1 MRVHN
6 LTYTAIAHNL
16 RRRLTGSRP
25 PRLMFAV
32 GTPAIGRIIC
42 LLLAISLFCDS
53 TPSAVK
59 TIVGVTKETRLE
71 VAFWLQASGTLN
83 TLKRLVAGEYSL
95 HTNRQERQSDR
106 DARVRRLYISP
117 GNVIARIGEVVR
129 FSAIAYGDNDE
140 TIGGVKFR
148 WSSDVKEKS
157 AFVTSI
163 GEFSALAPGKFR
175 VSVSGAGQTVETV
188 VTVLESPR
196 LLKESRL
203 NIKHFST
210 RDAAPDSVRAANAP
224 RKSRA
229 QSEENTVFQKVSFKS
244 GAASSWTSAPVPLP
258 QGSDTYGWNLVNY
271 MTADDPGSQVGD
283 PPGSPTDD
291 GVGNGNFEFSAPVLA
306 LPGRGINI
314 SLSLTYNAHLWHKTN
329 GNITYD
335 IDRGWPAAGWSLGF
349 GKMADIGDGGSI
361 LIEAD
366 GTRHGFNGTASG
378 PASDSSFSGRT
389 NDGSFIDYSCVRQN
403 GVITFG
409 SAILNSGTKV
419 LYGAAGD
426 GAVYPT
432 FIIDPNGNFINV
444 TYRNN
449 AGPQIETITETLGRT
464 INFYYDSNNLL
475 TAITAPGL
483 NGGSPRTLVRLHYQQ
498 QLVNASFSG
507 VTPLVRAPSTRWL
520 IDAIYYPATST
531 GYWFND
537 FDSFLPSY
545 GMLAKVVGQGGMSH
559 STSGLTDMGTLTSG
573 TMTSK
578 SVYGWVTT
586 STDAPTYSTLTESWS
601 HMDTDPAVTSYLI
614 NQSSSPRTTTITQ
627 PNGIKNIQY
636 AHNASGQFNDGLV
649 FKDET
654 YDTDGTTLLIRNEVT
669 WQAGDYNSP
678 RPTFT
683 TATIRQ
689 GTTYIT
695 TGTEYSYQTSPSFNQ
710 VTEVRNYDYGY
721 VSGGSNT
728 LLRKTVTEY
737 ENSSNYTNRHI
748 FNLPK
753 KVSIY
758 SGSGTRVSQTEY
770 TYDGV
775 TLQNTPGVI
784 QHLAESDPYATPI
797 TQPGH
802 YITQCTGCPPCSC
815 VPVWIPPTTT
825 NPYKPETDYRGN
837 VTQVKTYA
845 DAAALDQATAV
856 VETRSYDITGNTIK
870 TSTSCCDQTTL
881 NFTSATYFA
890 YPEKQTRGSATDPLN
905 QLSTSATYDFNTGL
919 VNSTIDAN
927 GRPTQTSY
935 FDSLRPQTATLPTGA
950 HTDFVYDDAAMTV
963 TERTYLSGHPTDTGL
978 AAQTVKSLNGRGLP
992 WRESMLGAGGV
1003 SELVDT
1009 TYDNMGRVSQQSRP
1023 YRSGDTKRWSTM
1035 AYDSLGRAT
1044 RATAPDGSVSET
1056 YYNEADFDTGDSYVP
1071 TKPDAVSQT
1080 TPGDT
1085 KLMRDAWGRER
1096 WSRTDAEGR
1105 LMEVVEPNPSG
1116 NGATTTGGLATS
1128 YSYNTLGKLTGV
1140 TQGGQTRSFKYD
1152 SLGRLTGQ
1160 KLAEANATLDNAGT
1174 YVGTGSWSDVFSY
1187 DTRSNIT
1194 SRTDARGV
1202 KTVFTYNSDPLNRLQ
1217 SVSWNT
1223 TGFGDTANPITA
1235 AATVTYGYRTKT
1247 SGTQTIDITQIAS
1260 IATAGVST
1268 ESYSFDSEGRIN
1280 VKTVSLN
1287 SRSSYP
1293 FVTDYIYDELNRV
1306 SEIRYPA
1313 EYGNGTQPRKL
1324 VHHDYDV
1331 ASRVTGLSVDSQSFA
1346 SNIVYNAASQTTSL
1360 NVGVAGPNQIIETYG
1375 FAADTGL
1382 LSSQKLARYSTPT
1395 NYLLDLTYDYTNANG
1410 KRTSQITKILNNTNH
1425 NKDRSYSYDALGRL
1439 GQAQGGPSGS
1449 LWTQTYTYDRFGN
1462 RTSVTASGTSA
1473 RNERPVRSAPRDLLA
1488 LNYEPAP
1495 FLRNDAKS
1503 LPDSRLKLRPAKAN
1517 SARNH
1522 AAAPYMTGPPTFT
1535 DDPLTAS
1542 TTVRAIHVTEL
1553 RDAINSLRLRAGLVT
1568 VSWAEAVSAGVAIKA
1583 SHITE
1588 MRTRLAEAR
1597 TALALSPTTYTD
1609 SSLAAGTL
1617 IKVAHIQEIR
1627 DSLKAAWTTASQIS
1641 RDGHASLSYETS
1653 SNHINSAGFGYD
1665 AAGNQ
1670 VRALTA
1676 GGSTSQRFQYD
1687 AANRLVKVS
1696 TDDNSI
1702 VLETYT
1708 YAHGNQL
1715 LIAADANGRT
1725 YYIADDGSTRAEYSE
1740 SGASTTPTWS
1750 KSYIYLGDRLLST
1763 LTPNAGA
1770 EAIQYHHPDR
1780 LGTRVVSDPGG
1791 TSFEQVTLPF
1801 GTALAAE
1808 TTGPGTKRRFT
1819 SYDRSAAT
1827 GLDYAVNR
1835 RYDSQQGR
1843 FTQVDPIAMDSSTL
1857 EHPQT
1862 LNLYAY
1868 VNNDPINNTDPD
1880 GLGIGSFLRAIGRF
1894 FTAVGNAISKILN
1907 NKWVKIG
1914 ITIASF
1920 LVGVPA
1926 IAAFLGRAVVAVI
1939 NTALHIYDTVSNLA
1953 STLQL
1958 YGMLLQGKFKEFG
1971 KAVGAGLLAAA
1982 LATIED
1988 SVIQGVKDSVA
1999 RRRRINL
2006 RNVWIGVKQGFSQA
2020 LRKLSHN
2027 FFGRGLGILIPFYGN
2042 YCGPDNGDPKDIQAP
2057 VDAID
2062 KLCQPHDAAYQ
2073 GRSGVTKYEADKT
2086 LFQGLL
2092 FATAKSHLI
2101 DRAVNLAFGTKISG
2115 GEIYRELAIPTFG
2128 TLIGFRAIT
2137 GIGK

>member
-1 MRVHN
+1 MRFPK
-6 LTYTAIAHNL
+6 LTYKAPKYNL
-16 RRRLTGSRP
+16 RRRLTFITAKRVISQI
-25 PRLMFAV
+25 V
-32 GTPAIGRIIC
+32 C
-42 LLLAISLFCDS
+42 LLLAISLLCDS
-53 TPSAVK
+53 TPAAIK
-59 TIVGVTKETRLE
+59 TIVGVTNECQLE
-71 VAFWLQASGTLN
+71 FAFWLQASGTLT
-83 TLKRLVAGEYSL
+83 TLKRLLAGEYSL
-95 HTNRQERQSDR
+95 HTNRQESQSER

-117 GNVIARIGEVVR
+117 GNVTAHIGEVVR
-129 FSAIAYGDNDE
+129 FSAIAFGDNGE
-140 TIGGVKFR
+140 TVGGVKFR

-157 AFVTSI
+157 AFITSI

-175 VSVSGAGQTVETV
+175 VSVSGAGQTAETV
-188 VTVLESPR
+188 VTIRESPR
-196 LLKESRL
+196 SPKESRF
-203 NIKHFST
+203 NVKHFST
-210 RDAAPDSVRAANAP
+210 RDAAPDSVEAGNAP
-224 RKSRA
+224 RKSRSQA
-229 QSEENTVFQKVSFKS
+229 EVKTLFQKASFKS
-244 GAASSWTSAPVPLP
+244 GAASSSTSAPAPLP

-271 MTADDPGSQVGD
+271 RTADDPGSQVGD
-283 PPGSPTDD
+283 PPGGPTDD

-314 SLSLTYNAHLWHKTN
+314 SLSLTYNAHLWHKAN
-329 GNITYD
+329 GSITYD
-335 IDRGWPAAGWSLGF
+335 IDRGWPSAGWSLGF
-349 GKMADIGDGGSI
+349 GRMADIGDGGSI

-366 GTRHGFNGTASG
+366 GTRHGFNGTATG
-378 PASDSSFSGRT
+378 PGSNTSFSGHT

-409 SAILNSGTKV
+409 SANLNSGTQV

-449 AGPQIETITETLGRT
+449 AGPQIETITDTLGRI
-464 INFYYDSNNLL
+464 INFYYDTNNLL

-483 NGGSPRTLVRLHYQQ
+483 NGGSPRTVVRLHYQQ
-498 QLVNASFSG
+498 QSVNASFSG

-520 IDAIYYPATST
+520 IDGIYYPATST

-537 FDSFLPSY
+537 TDSFLPSY
-545 GMLAKVVGQGGMSH
+545 GMLAKVTGQGGMSY
-559 STSGLTDMGTLTSG
+559 SSSGLTDMGTLTSG

-578 SVYGWVTT
+578 SVYGWVTS

-601 HMDTDPAVTSYLI
+601 HMDTAPAVTSYLI

-627 PNGIKNIQY
+627 PNGVKNIQY
-636 AHNASGQFNDGLV
+636 AYNAPGQFNDGLV

-654 YDTDGTTLLIRNEVT
+654 YDPDGTTLLIRNEVT

-683 TATIRQ
+683 TATTRQQ

-710 VTEVRNYDYGY
+710 VTEVRNYDHGY

-737 ENSSNYTNRHI
+737 ENSSSYTNRHI

-753 KVSIY
+753 KVSVY
-758 SGSGTRVSQTEY
+758 SGSGARVSETEY

-845 DAAALDQATAV
+845 DAGTLNQATAV
-856 VETRSYDITGNTIK
+856 VETRSYDITGNMVK
-870 TSTSCCDQTTL
+870 ASTSCCDQTTL
-881 NFTSATYFA
+881 DFTSATYFA
-890 YPEKQTRGSATDPLN
+890 YPEKQTRGSATDALN
-905 QLSTSATYDFNTGL
+905 QLSTSAIYDFNTGL
-919 VNSTIDAN
+919 VKSTLDAN
-927 GRPTQTSY
+927 GRPTLTSY
-935 FDSLRPQTATLPTGA
+935 FDSLRPQIVTLPTGA
-950 HTDFVYDDAAMTV
+950 HTDYAYDDGAMTV
-963 TERTYLSGHPTDTGL
+963 TESTYLSGHPTDTGL

-992 WRESMLGAGGV
+992 WRESMLGAGAV
-1003 SELVDT
+1003 SDFVDT

-1023 YRSGDTKRWSTM
+1023 YRSGDTKLWSTVT
-1035 AYDSLGRAT
+1035 YDALGRTT

-1056 YYNEADFDTGDSYVP
+1056 YYNEVDFDTVDSYVP
-1071 TKPDAVSQT
+1071 ARPDAVSQIT
-1080 TPGDT
+1080 SGDT

-1105 LMEVVEPNPSG
+1105 LVEVVEPNPSG
-1116 NGATTTGGLATS
+1116 NGSTATGGLATS
-1128 YSYNTLGKLTGV
+1128 YSYDTLGKLTGI

-1152 SLGRLTGQ
+1152 SLGRLTSQ
-1160 KLAEANATLDNAGT
+1160 KLAEANATLDDTGT
-1174 YVGTGSWSDVFSY
+1174 YVGSGSWSDVFTY

-1202 KTVFTYNSDPLNRLQ
+1202 KTVFSYNSDPLNRVQ

-1223 TGFGDTANPITA
+1223 TGFGDTSNPITA
-1235 AATVTYGYRTKT
+1235 AATVSYAYRTKT

-1260 IATAGVST
+1260 IATAGIST
-1268 ESYSFDSEGRIN
+1268 ESYSFDSEGRLN

-1306 SEIRYPA
+1306 SDIRYPA
-1313 EYGNGTQPRKL
+1313 EYGNGTQPRKV

-1331 ASRVTGLSVDSQSFA
+1331 ASRVTGLSVDSQAFA
-1346 SNIVYNAASQTTSL
+1346 SNILYNAASQTTSL

-1395 NYLLDLTYDYTNANG
+1395 DYLLDLSYDYTDANG
-1410 KRTSQITKILNNTNH
+1410 KRTSQITKILNNKNH
-1425 NKDRSYSYDALGRL
+1425 DKDRSYSYDALGRL
-1439 GQAQGGPSGS
+1439 GQARGGPSS
-1449 LWTQTYTYDRFGN
+1449 PLWTQTYTYDRFGN
-1462 RTSVTASGTSA
+1462 RTSVTASGTTA
-1473 RNERPVRSAPRDLLA
+1473 RNDRPVTSAPRDLLA
-1488 LNYEPAP
+1488 LNSSEPAP
-1495 FLRNDAKS
+1495 FLRDDTRS
-1503 LPDSRLKLRPAKAN
+1503 VSDSPSKLRSANAK

-1522 AAAPYMTGPPTFT
+1522 ATAPYMTGPPTFT
-1535 DDPLTAS
+1535 DDPLTTSAIMK
-1542 TTVRAIHVTEL
+1542 AIHVTEL
-1553 RDAINSLRLRAGLVT
+1553 RDAINSLRLRAGLLSVT
-1568 VSWAEAVSAGVAIKA
+1568 WAEAVSAGVAIKA

-1588 MRTRLAEAR
+1588 MRTGLEQAR
-1597 TALALSPTTYTD
+1597 TALTLSPTTYTD
-1609 SSLAAGTL
+1609 PSLPAGTV
-1617 IKVAHIQEIR
+1617 IKAAHIQEIR
-1627 DSLKAAWTTASQIS
+1627 DSLKVAWSTSSQIS

-1676 GGSTSQRFQYD
+1676 AGSTSQRFQYD

-1715 LIAADANGRT
+1715 LIAQDANGRT

-1740 SGASTTPTWS
+1740 SGAATTPLWS
-1750 KSYIYLGDRLLST
+1750 KSYVYLGDRLLST

-1801 GTALAAE
+1801 GTALKAE
-1808 TTGPGTKRRFT
+1808 TTGPGTNRRFT

-1880 GLGIGSFLRAIGRF
+1880 GLGIGSFFRAIGRF

-2006 RNVWIGVKQGFSQA
+2006 HNLWIGVKQGFSQA

-2027 FFGRGLGILIPFYGN
+2027 FFGRGLGLLIPFYGN
-2042 YCGPDNGDPKDIQAP
+2042 YCGPDNGDPKDIQVP
-2057 VDAID
+2057 VDAVD
-2062 KLCQPHDAAYQ
+2062 KLCQPHDQAYQ

-2128 TLIGFRAIT
+2128 TLIGFRYIT